1 MVLYTKVDLLVIENK
16 TDAPI
21 QVRTYDG
28 AVFLIVNTVEREST
42 YLLV

>member
-16 TDAPI
+16 TDALI

-28 AVFLIVNTVEREST
+28 AVVLIINTAQREST
-42 YLLV
+42 Y